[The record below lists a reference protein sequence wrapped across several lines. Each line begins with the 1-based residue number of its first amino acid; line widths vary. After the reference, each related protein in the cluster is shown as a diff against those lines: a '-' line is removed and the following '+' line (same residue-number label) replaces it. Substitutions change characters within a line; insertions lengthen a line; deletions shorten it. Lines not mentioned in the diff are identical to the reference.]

1 MNANSNCYFMPI
13 AYLIM
18 TQSPPTVSIDRILEQ
33 NRKSV
38 LAWVKNTLSAQTT
51 VPQDFNWLLLAD
63 VSSAKARKGENNAGL
78 FDRTWAEVATA
89 IYDRLAEAAEQKK
102 PGSGESVRIS
112 SMMLRAGAIAKYGIV
127 PNDSVL
133 DVNLIL
139 QWFWDNIKDSRED
152 VEQKA
157 GNWQTLPIEE
167 IRELRQLKNRLK
179 VIAALASS
187 DKYVLDEELKAWLL
201 LRDKLP

>member
-201 LRDKLP
+201 LREKLP

>member
-1 MNANSNCYFMPI
+1 MLFRS
-13 AYLIM
+13 
-18 TQSPPTVSIDRILEQ
+18 
-33 NRKSV
+33 
-38 LAWVKNTLSAQTT
+38 
-51 VPQDFNWLLLAD
+51 WLLLAD

-102 PGSGESVRIS
+102 PGSGESLRIS

-139 QWFWDNIKDSRED
+139 QWFWDNIKESRED

-157 GNWQTLPIEE
+157 ANWKTLPIAE

-179 VIAALASS
+179 VIAALASG
-187 DKYVLDEELKAWLL
+187 DKYVLDEQLKSWLS
-201 LRDKLP
+201 LREKLP